1 MPWYK
6 NAVRLELQPESRE
19 QPSIRPTQLIFHTI
33 VAPWDEQRLYAY
45 WKNSTSLESHFGL
58 DFDGSLGQ
66 YLSTTTRADANYQA
80 NRRPDGTG
88 AISVESA
95 SNTKASDPWTDDQ
108 LDALADLAVWAHR
121 THDGIPLRACRSG
134 ADPGIGI
141 HRMFPQWSP
150 SGTECPGKLR
160 AVQFSAELLPE
171 IIKRGGKPTVPP
183 ATGTG
188 KPSVSL
194 AHIKA
199 AQRRDP
205 GLAQGATTYKAESL
219 IVETALYRAGLLAKR
234 WVDGSLGTKTLPA
247 VSEWQERCGFRG
259 RQPGQPA
266 DGYFGKTSLTRLG
279 SAHGFTVKD

>member
-1 MPWYK
+1 MAWYK
-6 NAVRLELQPESRE
+6 KAVRLELQPESRD
-19 QPSIRPTQLIFHTI
+19 QPTIRPTQLIFHTI

-45 WKNSTSLESHFGL
+45 WKNSTSLESHFGV

-80 NRRPDGTG
+80 NRRADGSG

-108 LDALADLAVWAHR
+108 LDVLADLGVWVHH
-121 THDGIPLRACRSG
+121 THGVELRACRSG
-134 ADPGIGI
+134 SDSGFGI

-150 SGTECPGKLR
+150 SGTACPGEKR
-160 AVQFSAELLPE
+160 AAQFRSELLPT
-171 IIKRGGKPTVPP
+171 IISRASKPTPPP
-183 ATGTG
+183 ATGTS

-194 AHIKA
+194 AHVQA
-199 AQRRDP
+199 AQRRDA
-205 GLAQGATTYKAESL
+205 GLPQGGTTYKAEAL
-219 IVETALYRAGLLAKR
+219 VVENALYKAGLLAKR

-259 RQPGQPA
+259 RKPGQPA
-266 DGYFGKTSLTRLG
+266 DGYFGKESLTRLG
-279 SAHGFTVKD
+279 NAYGFTVKD

>member
-1 MPWYK
+1 MSWYK

-19 QPSIRPTQLIFHTI
+19 QPSIRPTQLLLHTI
-33 VAPWDEQRLYAY
+33 VAPWDEHRLYAY

-95 SNTKASDPWTDDQ
+95 SNTKASDPWTDEQ
-108 LDALADLAVWAHR
+108 LDVLADLAVWAHR
-121 THDGIPLRACRSG
+121 THDGIPLRACRG
-134 ADPGIGI
+134 WADPGIGI
-141 HRMFPQWSP
+141 HRMWPQWSP

-160 AVQFSAELLPE
+160 AVQFGAELLPE
-171 IIKRGGKPTVPP
+171 IIRRGRKPAAPPAAGKPV
-183 ATGTG
+183 
-188 KPSVSL
+188 VSL

-205 GLAQGATTYKAESL
+205 GLAQGATTYKAEAL
-219 IVETALYRAGLLAKR
+219 VVETALYRASLLALR
-234 WVDGSLGTKTLPA
+234 WVDGSLGTRTLPA
-247 VSEWQERCGFRG
+247 VREWQERCGFRG
-259 RQPGQPA
+259 ADA

-279 SAHGFTVKD
+279 SAYGFTVKD